1 MHLTARVLPER
12 CTDEAVREQQG
23 AQLQSSLGLCPQPG
37 WSDIGSLGA
46 APPSSASAA
55 SLSLVCRLIL
65 KGKNKRRREIS
76 NSA

>member
-23 AQLQSSLGLCPQPG
+23 AQLRSSLGLCPQPG
-37 WSDIGSLGA
+37 RSDIGSLGA